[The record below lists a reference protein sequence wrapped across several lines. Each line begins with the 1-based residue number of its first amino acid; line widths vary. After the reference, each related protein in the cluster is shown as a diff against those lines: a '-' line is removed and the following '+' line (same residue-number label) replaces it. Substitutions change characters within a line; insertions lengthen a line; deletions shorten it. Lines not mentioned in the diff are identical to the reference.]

1 MGAASAITLA
11 ISGILAAFVPGNSL
25 VGLTIALFL
34 LGLGWNF
41 GLISGTA
48 IIIDS
53 TTIHNRAKTQGSI
66 DVWVAL
72 GGSFGSIISG
82 VIVAYFNY
90 AILGFIGASVA
101 LMLIPII
108 YWSRLKQRRSEETT
122 LSA

>member
-1 MGAASAITLA
+1 MGAACAITLA
-11 ISGILAAFVPGNSL
+11 ISGILAAFVPGS
-25 VGLTIALFL
+25 LTIALFL